1 MIAIKHRYT
10 DTTLCEFDVE
20 TVKQATEKGKANL
33 YGADLRGAD
42 LRGADLYGAD
52 LRGAYLDG
60 ANLDG
65 ANLYGAYLSGA
76 NLDGANLRCVNLDGA
91 NLRCVNLDGA
101 NLYGAYL
108 DGANLDGANLDGANL
123 YGAYLSGADLDG
135 EKLTKSPLVI
145 TGLRYWCLISDGYM
159 RLGCKRFTHEEWA
172 EFSDD
177 EIEKMDS
184 CALEF
189 WKQWK
194 ESLLAMCKAHA
205 VKPVEEK

>member
-33 YGADLRGAD
+33 D
-42 LRGADLYGAD
+42 
-52 LRGAYLDG
+52 GAYLSGANLDG
-60 ANLDG
+60 ANLSGADLYG

-76 NLDGANLRCVNLDGA
+76 NLDGANLRCA
-91 NLRCVNLDGA
+91 NLDGA

-108 DGANLDGANLDGANL
+108 DGANLDGAYLDGANLDGANL
-123 YGAYLSGADLDG
+123 YGANLSGADLDG

>member
-20 TVKQATEKGKANL
+20 TVKQAAERGKANL
-33 YGADLRGAD
+33 R
-42 LRGADLYGAD
+42 
-52 LRGAYLDG
+52 
-60 ANLDG
+60 G
-65 ANLYGAYLSGA
+65 ANLY
-76 NLDGANLRCVNLDGA
+76 
-91 NLRCVNLDGA
+91 
-101 NLYGAYL
+101 
-108 DGANLDGANLDGANL
+108 GANLDGANLDGANL
-123 YGAYLSGADLDG
+123 YGANLRGANLYGANLDG
-135 EKLTKSPLVI
+135 EKLTKSPLVV

-177 EIEKMDS
+177 VIEKMDC

-205 VKPVEEK
+205 VKPGEEK

>member
-33 YGADLRGAD
+33 RGADLSGADLYGADLRGAD
-42 LRGADLYGAD
+42 LRGADLRGAD
-52 LRGAYLDG
+52 LRGA
-60 ANLDG
+60 NLRG
-65 ANLYGAYLSGA
+65 ANLYGA
-76 NLDGANLRCVNLDGA
+76 N
-91 NLRCVNLDGA
+91 
-101 NLYGAYL
+101 
-108 DGANLDGANLDGANL
+108 
-123 YGAYLSGADLDG
+123 LDG
-135 EKLTKSPLVI
+135 EKLTKSPLVV

-205 VKPVEEK
+205 VKPGEEK

>member
-33 YGADLRGAD
+33 
-42 LRGADLYGAD
+42 
-52 LRGAYLDG
+52 
-60 ANLDG
+60 DG
-65 ANLYGAYLSGA
+65 ANLYGA
-76 NLDGANLRCVNLDGA
+76 NLDGAYLHGA
-91 NLRCVNLDGA
+91 NLRGA
-101 NLYGAYL
+101 NLYGANLY
-108 DGANLDGANLDGANL
+108 GANLDGANLDGANL
-123 YGAYLSGADLDG
+123 RGANLYGANLYGAYLDG

>member
-20 TVKQATEKGKANL
+20 TVKQATEKGKA
-33 YGADLRGAD
+33 DLR
-42 LRGADLYGAD
+42 
-52 LRGAYLDG
+52 
-60 ANLDG
+60 
-65 ANLYGAYLSGA
+65 
-76 NLDGANLRCVNLDGA
+76 
-91 NLRCVNLDGA
+91 
-101 NLYGAYL
+101 
-108 DGANLDGANLDGANL
+108 
-123 YGAYLSGADLDG
+123 GADLDG

>member
-20 TVKQATEKGKANL
+20 TVKQAAERVKANL
-33 YGADLRGAD
+33 YGANLYGADLDGANLYGANLRGAD
-42 LRGADLYGAD
+42 LRGA
-52 LRGAYLDG
+52 
-60 ANLDG
+60 NL
-65 ANLYGAYLSGA
+65 
-76 NLDGANLRCVNLDGA
+76 V
-91 NLRCVNLDGA
+91 
-101 NLYGAYL
+101 
-108 DGANLDGANLDGANL
+108 
-123 YGAYLSGADLDG
+123 G
-135 EKLTKSPLVI
+135 EKLTKSPLVV

-194 ESLLAMCKAHA
+194 ESLLAMCKAQA
-205 VKPVEEK
+205 VK

>member
-33 YGADLRGAD
+33 YGANLRGAD
-42 LRGADLYGAD
+42 LRGANLYGADLHGANLRGANLYGADLRGADLHGADLRGANLYGADLRGAD

-60 ANLDG
+60 AYLDG
-65 ANLYGAYLSGA
+65 AYL
-76 NLDGANLRCVNLDGA
+76 D
-91 NLRCVNLDGA
+91 
-101 NLYGAYL
+101 GAYL
-108 DGANLDGANLDGANL
+108 DGAN
-123 YGAYLSGADLDG
+123 LDG

>member
-33 YGADLRGAD
+33 DGADLRGAYLYGAY
-42 LRGADLYGAD
+42 LRGANLDGAYRDGANLGGANLYGAYLYGAD
-52 LRGAYLDG
+52 LRGA
-60 ANLDG
+60 NLDG
-65 ANLYGAYLSGA
+65 ADLR
-76 NLDGANLRCVNLDGA
+76 GANLRGA
-91 NLRCVNLDGA
+91 NLR
-101 NLYGAYL
+101 GAYL
-108 DGANLDGANLDGANL
+108 E
-123 YGAYLSGADLDG
+123 G

-184 CALEF
+184 RALEL

>member
-33 YGADLRGAD
+33 YGANLRGAD
-42 LRGADLYGAD
+42 LRGANLYGADLHGANLRGANLYGADLRGADLHGADLRGANLYGADLRGAD

-60 ANLDG
+60 AYLDG
-65 ANLYGAYLSGA
+65 AYLDGAYL
-76 NLDGANLRCVNLDGA
+76 D
-91 NLRCVNLDGA
+91 
-101 NLYGAYL
+101 GAYL
-108 DGANLDGANLDGANL
+108 DGAN
-123 YGAYLSGADLDG
+123 LDG

>member
-20 TVKQATEKGKANL
+20 TVKQATEKGKADL
-33 YGADLRGAD
+33 SGAD
-42 LRGADLYGAD
+42 
-52 LRGAYLDG
+52 
-60 ANLDG
+60 
-65 ANLYGAYLSGA
+65 LSGA
-76 NLDGANLRCVNLDGA
+76 NLDGANLRCVN
-91 NLRCVNLDGA
+91 
-101 NLYGAYL
+101 
-108 DGANLDGANLDGANL
+108 
-123 YGAYLSGADLDG
+123 LDG

>member
-33 YGADLRGAD
+33 YGADLRGA
-42 LRGADLYGAD
+42 
-52 LRGAYLDG
+52 YLDG

-65 ANLYGAYLSGA
+65 ANLYGA
-76 NLDGANLRCVNLDGA
+76 NLRCVNLDGA
-91 NLRCVNLDGA
+91 NLD
-101 NLYGAYL
+101 
-108 DGANLDGANLDGANL
+108 
-123 YGAYLSGADLDG
+123 GAYLSGADLDG